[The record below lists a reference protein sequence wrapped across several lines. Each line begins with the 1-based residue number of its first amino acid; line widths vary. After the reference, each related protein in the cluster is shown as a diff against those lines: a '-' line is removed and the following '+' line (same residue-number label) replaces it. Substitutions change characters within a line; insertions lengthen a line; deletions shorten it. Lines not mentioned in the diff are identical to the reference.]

1 MTLRAV
7 FHEED
12 DALAV
17 AARLRRDGFE
27 ATLARDRFAGEDD
40 DEDHPWAVA
49 TDAPEYL
56 LDLLVEE
63 HDGWLDHGDRPPGT
77 SGRPGAVP
85 PAAPLELPDGPRR
98 VKGHFR
104 D

>member
-1 MTLRAV
+1 MRLILFDEDAAERA
-7 FHEED
+7 
-12 DALAV
+12 AS
-17 AARLRRDGFE
+17 RLRREGYD
-27 ATLARDRFAGEDD
+27 ARVRRERLAGEDD
-40 DEDHPWAVA
+40 DEDHPWAVV

-98 VKGHFR
+98 VKGHWRR